1 MIDVQQI
8 LSEEL
13 NTLKSDIIIR
23 HEASGQKAS
32 GKTEQGFEIVV
43 SGSVGQ
49 LLGYSYVGVL
59 GTGRRPGKVPTEFVD
74 ILKRWAQAKGIN
86 FSNEK
91 QFTIWANAVKWKI
104 IREGTKL
111 YRSGIH
117 QDIFETP
124 IENLKSRLSSRISEL
139 MSIEIANE
147 IFKQ

>member
-59 GTGRRPGKVPTEFVD
+59 GTGRRPGKVPREFVD
-74 ILKRWAQAKGIN
+74 ILKRWAQAKGIS

-124 IENLKSRLSSRISEL
+124 IENLKVRVTKRVSDYFDEQIKIS
-139 MSIEIANE
+139 
-147 IFKQ
+147 IFQ

>member
-1 MIDVQQI
+1 MIDPSQI
-8 LSEEL
+8 LTEEL
-13 NTLKSDIIIR
+13 NILKAEIITL
-23 HEASGQKAS
+23 HEAAGQKAS
-32 GKTEQGFEIVV
+32 GKTEQGFEIDVNDT
-43 SGSVGQ
+43 VGQ

-124 IENLKSRLSSRISEL
+124 IENLKVRVTKRVSDYFDEQIKIS
-139 MSIEIANE
+139 
-147 IFKQ
+147 IFQ